1 MRLSERGSIM
11 NQRLNRPNSG
21 NGYDAGPAIHVRFG
35 GRSFDVPMADL
46 DLAPGSSD
54 GELKRLL
61 AAHLDV
67 AADRLADHVVDRHP
81 NGNLTVRPAAV
92 FG

>member
-1 MRLSERGSIM
+1 MT
-11 NQRLNRPNSG
+11 QRVDRPISG
-21 NGYDAGPAIHVRFG
+21 NGYDGAGPAVHVRFG